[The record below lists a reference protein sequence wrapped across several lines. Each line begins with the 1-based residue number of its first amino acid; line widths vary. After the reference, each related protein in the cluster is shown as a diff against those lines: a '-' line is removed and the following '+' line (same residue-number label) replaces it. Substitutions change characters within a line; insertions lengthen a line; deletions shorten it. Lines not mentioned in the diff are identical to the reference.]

1 MPISQEG
8 ATRAS
13 ALGEGDNVILAKS
26 EHPKEAF
33 ILLEFLYSKMPDV
46 WNRFGFVPAA
56 NVKSNDPKTP
66 AIYAV
71 FEESM
76 KYARNRGPHPEWPR
90 FRRRFTPPYSHR

>member
-1 MPISQEG
+1 MQRWPFLAHGNYLAWTEAKFDYRAALLPIPQEG

-46 WNRFGFVPAA
+46 WNRFGFVPACKCE
-56 NVKSNDPKTP
+56 V
-66 AIYAV
+66 
-71 FEESM
+71 E
-76 KYARNRGPHPEWPR
+76 
-90 FRRRFTPPYSHR
+90 